1 MLNKCINKKYFLY
14 AAISLAISYFI
25 ITLSGSKDSWYS
37 FWGGLLNMPTM
48 WPAFADI
55 DHIQRSLLCKLNGL
69 DPTEYNPCDINGITY
84 QYPIIWLP
92 IFEYLKLNIFSN
104 FKVFVFF
111 TLSFYFFSNF
121 ILIDLAKKKF
131 NKIILIFLFFSA
143 SSLLLIERGNIDH
156 IIFVLTIATLASRN
170 YYYEMFIISINSCL
184 KIFPIFA
191 FFYLIKNNKKILLT
205 FFIMLL
211 TIFILYEIAISKYIK
226 PNHSF
231 MAITQAYGVLSII
244 EGIFRTL
251 EEKNLLFLDLNIKN
265 LIRLVSI
272 LVFIIICFSTFIIGT
287 KSKGN
292 NISSSRNQEKLFLIG
307 ASIYVGSYIFFS
319 NIDYRLIFLFL
330 TIPYVENLKPKL
342 NYVYSISV
350 LIISN
355 SWHFRP
361 VRLSVNHMIY
371 TSIIYLIKLLILI
384 FLCYWIGKISKN
396 LFQNLKDIK
405 ILK

>member
-1 MLNKCINKKYFLY
+1 MLDKYINKKYFLY
-14 AAISLAISYFI
+14 TAISLTISYFI

-37 FWGGLLNMPTM
+37 FWRLLNVPTM

-55 DHIQRSLLCKLNGL
+55 DHIYRSLLCKLNGL
-69 DPTEYNPCDINGITY
+69 DPTEYNPCDINGVTY

-92 IFEYLKLNIFSN
+92 IFEFLKLNIFSN
-104 FKVFVFF
+104 FKVFVFC
-111 TLSFYFFSNF
+111 TLTFYIFCNF

-131 NKIILIFLFFSA
+131 NKLILIFLFFSA
-143 SSLLLIERGNIDH
+143 SSLLLIERGNVDH

-170 YYYEMFIISINSCL
+170 YYYEMFLIFINSCL
-184 KIFPIFA
+184 KIFPIFT

-205 FFIMLL
+205 FLIMLL
-211 TIFILYEIAISKYIK
+211 TIFLLYEISISKYIK

-231 MAITQAYGVLSII
+231 MAITQAYGVLSIT
-244 EGIFRTL
+244 EGIFKIL
-251 EEKNLLFLDLNIKN
+251 EQKYLLFLDLNIKN

-272 LVFIIICFSTFIIGT
+272 FIFIIICFSIFVIGT

-319 NIDYRLIFLFL
+319 DIDYRLIFLFL

-342 NYVYSISV
+342 NYIYSISI

-355 SWHFRP
+355 SWHI
-361 VRLSVNHMIY
+361 RLAPLSINHIIF
-371 TSIIYLIKLLILI
+371 TSIIYLIKLIILI
-384 FLCYWIGKISKN
+384 FLCYWIGRISKSF
-396 LFQNLKDIK
+396 FQNLKEIK